1 MAIVLTDVKISL
13 GDEIKRRPNDRV
25 HLVAGFRVGKSA
37 ADVGISA
44 HVEYK

>member
-13 GDEIKRRPNDRV
+13 GDEIKRRPKDRV
-25 HLVAGFRVGKSA
+25 HLIAGLRVGKSG

-44 HVEYK
+44 HVEYN